1 MDRAVVD
8 LLVEYNRGANEKMN
22 AVIKT
27 LTAEEWNRDLG
38 GFFKSIRAL
47 CSHLYVCDYLLLRRY
62 FGLRDFKLSRDAFFS
77 REYSFFDL
85 LFPEVEEYLAARVE
99 MDGKIGDFCAEL
111 TERDFAR
118 TLRFADSH
126 GTPLEKNFGGAV
138 LHGFNHETHHRGMIS
153 LYLEQMGKANDFSS
167 LMQVVGK

>member
-8 LLVEYNRGANEKMN
+8 LLVEYNRSANERMN

-38 GFFKSIRAL
+38 GFFKSVRGL
-47 CSHLYVCDYLLLRRY
+47 CSHLYVTDYLLLRRH
-62 FGLRDFKLSRDAFFS
+62 FGLRDFKLSSDAFFS
-77 REYSFFDL
+77 REYSFSDL

-99 MDGKIGDFCAEL
+99 MDGKIRDFCSEL
-111 TERDFAR
+111 TEEDFTR
-118 TLRFADSH
+118 TLKLVDSQ
-126 GTPLEKNFGGAV
+126 GTPMEKNFGGAL

-167 LMQVVGK
+167 LRQVVGK